1 MIIGLQLFGIQLV
14 EVSDWQVRH
23 ERRSGPSALPAGY
36 GGIALLPGM
45 RLRNGDCAARGQS

>member
-14 EVSDWQVRH
+14 EVPDWQVRH
-23 ERRSGPSALPAGY
+23 ECRSGPSALPAGY

-45 RLRNGDCAARGQS
+45 RLRNGDCSARGQS